1 MAKFTETLADYL
13 EGGRQLPSA
22 FSKIEGFDL
31 LFKMKY
37 IDREIGFETEDLFS
51 IKLELTANLYIE
63 QYTKQIKALT
73 YATTGLDLPVRT
85 QHSVVTTTSNLGEQ
99 ISSISDRPINAEAAK
114 PSSITKSEPTTNT
127 SDNTSDIET
136 KGFNS
141 QMEAYEM
148 VTRLNNLIEPLI
160 VDLLAKFKHLFML
173 TY

>member
-37 IDREIGFETEDLFS
+37 IDREIGFETEDLFH
-51 IKLELTANLYIE
+51 IKLELTANLYVE
-63 QYTKQIKALT
+63 QYAKQIRALT
-73 YATTGLDLPVRT
+73 YATTGMDLPVRT
-85 QHSVVTTTSNLGEQ
+85 QHSVVSTNSLIGEQ
-99 ISSISDRPINAEAAK
+99 ISTISDRPINAELAK
-114 PSSITKSEPTTNT
+114 PSSITKSEPTRNN

-160 VDLLAKFKHLFML
+160 VDLLAKFNHLFML